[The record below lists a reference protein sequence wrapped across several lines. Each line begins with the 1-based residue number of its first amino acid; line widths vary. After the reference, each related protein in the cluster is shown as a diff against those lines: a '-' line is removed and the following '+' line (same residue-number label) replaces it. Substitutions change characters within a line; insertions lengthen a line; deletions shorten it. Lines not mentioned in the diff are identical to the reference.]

1 MYIIY
6 INIYKGDSF
15 GLQNTR
21 VLNVLTT
28 TACSVLISIIHNL
41 TLQSQTV
48 HYAVEQQLFISFV
61 HSGLAQI

>member
-28 TACSVLISIIHNL
+28 TACSVLSAHKHN
-41 TLQSQTV
+41 TQSDF
-48 HYAVEQQLFISFV
+48 AKSDCPLCC
-61 HSGLAQI
+61 